1 MRIRIDSTLA
11 GLDSSVEA
19 LYPDASP
26 FWLTPEDGP
35 LTSVAVFAHE
45 AGHFHYVTF
54 GLREWGAPFDLTF
67 RLASN
72 HVPDCTRAPRWP
84 RRLLDAFARHV
95 QRAARVRS
103 GHYLCLPEP
112 IDPCRKVRC
121 GALLPD
127 PELSPTGGSDAF
139 LQIVGLAGPEVR
151 WVSED
156 EAYLEHL
163 ATRLPLL
170 VTAPDRAPIA
180 P

>member
-1 MRIRIDSTLA
+1 MRIRIDTMPSN
-11 GLDSSVEA
+11 LDGAVEA
-19 LYPDASP
+19 LYPGASP
-26 FWLTPEDGP
+26 FWLTPEEGP

-45 AGHFHYVTF
+45 SGHFHYVTL

-67 RLASN
+67 RLASDR
-72 HVPDCTRAPRWP
+72 VPDCARAPRWP
-84 RRLLDAFARHV
+84 RLLLEAFARHV
-95 QRAARVRS
+95 QRATRVRA

-112 IDPCRKVRC
+112 IDPSRKVRC

-127 PELSPTGGSDAF
+127 PELSPAGERDGF
-139 LQIVGLAGPEVR
+139 LQIVGLAGPEVG

-156 EAYLEHL
+156 EGYLERL
-163 ATRLPLL
+163 AARLPLL